1 MCTHATCTSNTTL
14 AIGAVSAWM
23 QGNAFVYG
31 TLMCEDVLKRL
42 IRRVPLMKPAVL
54 QGYSRFKV
62 KGAVYPAIIA
72 TTPDALVQGQVLF
85 ELSADELKI
94 LDQYET
100 SEYERLSVMPTLED
114 ASQVAADVYVW
125 KTELKEGL
133 LQEPWLYEEWCQHHM
148 QQWVSKLA
156 PNEAHPGAVRRD

>member
-1 MCTHATCTSNTTL
+1 MRTHATCASNTFL
-14 AIGAVSAWM
+14 AIGTISAWM

-72 TTPDALVQGQVLF
+72 TTPDALVQGQVMQQHFSTQQYAAQPLVQVLF

-94 LDQYET
+94 LDRE
-100 SEYERLSVMPTLED
+100 
-114 ASQVAADVYVW
+114 
-125 KTELKEGL
+125 
-133 LQEPWLYEEWCQHHM
+133 
-148 QQWVSKLA
+148 
-156 PNEAHPGAVRRD
+156 